1 MVLTRS
7 RANSA
12 TRVTQQ
18 PAELYS
24 APGEQVLDGAMPS
37 TTDGGALFV
46 DVRSSTPPLAGR
58 PASAGASAPS
68 PPPLYGRELPGYSG
82 MPQYGHA
89 PPVASPQ
96 PPMPTPVVMTDQQL
110 VFLLQAL
117 RSQPAQ
123 GAPLPPPVSA
133 LFVDVRSSTPP
144 LAGRPASAG
153 ASAPSPP
160 PLYGRELPGY
170 SGMPQYGHA
179 PPVASPQPPMP
190 TPVVMTDQQ
199 LVFLLQALRSQPA
212 QGAPLPP
219 PVSTNLSNCSA
230 RYNGSGDVRAFTDS
244 VQIYK
249 DCVGVTDEIA
259 LRGLPMLLTDF
270 AATWWQGVRHSVAT
284 WQEAIHL
291 LRQTFGPRLP
301 PHRIYREIF
310 SREQG
315 EERTDIF
322 VCRIRALI
330 AQLPPHTL
338 PENPVQLD
346 MVYGL
351 LSRRIRERVA
361 RNSFSS
367 FSELLQHARSVEDVL
382 DEVQAPAPA
391 RRAPPASAAPMPPLV
406 QPSTSSYAPAVKLFD
421 NAPQVR
427 ARPRCSYCK
436 MFGHLKEE
444 CRKLLNKSNS
454 TPEPVKSEPAAA
466 AQPELRPSVTCF
478 GCGAPG
484 VIRSN
489 CSVCKEKRSESTTAP
504 STFQSLSTCDTVF
517 KPRVRPL
524 FNIEVFG
531 VKGTALLDTGSI
543 QSVASISLT
552 KHLRANGQVFN
563 CVETRLKFA
572 DGTQRVQIV
581 ETASVIVKVQGVAI
595 RTLFIVLPGA
605 TESLLGMN
613 FIQDAGMVLDFARN
627 RFTLREV
634 GSYDLQYECEDR
646 ELVSLAIVPRESKG
660 VTLPSADSSSL
671 AAPRKKKN
679 TFSAGGGLTPSAQHR
694 VDIGNAEPNST
705 PYRRNPSKKE
715 KYVPH
720 IRHYAKQ
727 SYSNQLA
734 PRREGSFSEVNV
746 VSPTK
751 FVDDDHKSRDQCHA
765 SVLSPHVR
773 ELDVVKARKK
783 GRRKKSVPKPAPE
796 IPLTWRGRM

>member
-123 GAPLPPPVSA
+123 GAPLPPPVS
-133 LFVDVRSSTPP
+133 
-144 LAGRPASAG
+144 
-153 ASAPSPP
+153 
-160 PLYGRELPGY
+160 
-170 SGMPQYGHA
+170 
-179 PPVASPQPPMP
+179 
-190 TPVVMTDQQ
+190 
-199 LVFLLQALRSQPA
+199 
-212 QGAPLPP
+212 
-219 PVSTNLSNCSA
+219 TNLSNCSA
-230 RYNGSGDVRAFTDS
+230 RFNGSGDVRAFTDS

-249 DCVGVTDEIA
+249 DCVGVTDDIA

-322 VCRIRALI
+322 VCRVRALI

-382 DEVQAPAPA
+382 DEMHAPAPA
-391 RRAPPASAAPMPPLV
+391 RRAPPASAAPMPPLF
-406 QPSTSSYAPAVKLFD
+406 QPSASSYAPAVKSFD
-421 NAPQVR
+421 NASQVR

-436 MFGHLKEE
+436 IFGHQKEE

-454 TPEPVKSEPAAA
+454 TPEPVKSEPAAV

-484 VIRSN
+484 VTRSN
-489 CSVCKEKRSESTTAP
+489 CSVCIEKRSASTTAP

-543 QSVASISLT
+543 QSVASVSLT

-563 CVETRLKFA
+563 CIETRLKFA

-627 RFTLREV
+627 RFTIRDV
-634 GSYDLQYECEDR
+634 GSYALQYECEDR
-646 ELVSLAIVPRESKG
+646 ELGSPAIVPRESKG
-660 VTLPSADSSSL
+660 VTLPSADKLRL
-671 AAPRKKKN
+671 AAPRKKED
-679 TFSAGGGLTPSAQHR
+679 TFSAGGGLTPSVQHR
-694 VDIGNAEPNST
+694 VETGNAAPKST
-705 PYRRNPSKKE
+705 PCKKE
-715 KYVPH
+715 KNYVPH
-720 IRHYAKQ
+720 VRPYVKKEF
-727 SYSNQLA
+727 SYQLA
-734 PRREGSFSEVNV
+734 PRREGSLRVGNI

-751 FVDDDHKSRDQCHA
+751 YVDEDHQPRDQCHD
-765 SVLSPHVR
+765 SLLSPCVC
-773 ELDVVKARKK
+773 EFDVVQAKK
-783 GRRKKSVPKPAPE
+783 RGRRKKFVPKPAPD